1 MDVGRGT
8 TIAELQINEPGRKEG
23 RKETEMVT
31 VSGPQMGYKVEHTV
45 HPKGILA
52 GEASAGGAHC
62 E

>member
-1 MDVGRGT
+1 MNP
-8 TIAELQINEPGRKEG
+8 EGRKEG

-52 GEASAGGAHC
+52 GDASAGGAHC
-62 E
+62 EWGMR